1 MWSLPL
7 LIKVHHVVVVVV
19 VVVMQQVMMTGNEME
34 RTEWFTD
41 IEPLFKLLP
50 YENVPPYLKVSLNG

>member
-1 MWSLPL
+1 MWSLPF

-50 YENVPPYLKVSLNG
+50 YENVPPYLKVSLNK